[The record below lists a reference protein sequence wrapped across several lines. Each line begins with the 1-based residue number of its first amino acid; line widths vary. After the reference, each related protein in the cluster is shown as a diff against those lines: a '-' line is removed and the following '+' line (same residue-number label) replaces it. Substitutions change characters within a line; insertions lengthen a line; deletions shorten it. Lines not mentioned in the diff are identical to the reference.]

1 MATPFIF
8 VEDTTQLTFTNLNK
22 LTDMGA
28 QNWLR
33 NPSFEDWTTAIS
45 PAVAQPDGWTW
56 TDGTSGTLSEET
68 TTIKHGLSSAKIVKS
83 AVGSLTKLEQT
94 TTAGTYAQGLTFTF
108 GAWVWC
114 NTASRMNVRISDGV
128 GTTDSAAHTG
138 SSSWEWLAVTRTC
151 DGSATELTCGVE
163 ITSGGGEV
171 TGYIDGA
178 MLVGGEVDIPFAP
191 SVGAEFVFNPYDDT
205 LLDQSG
211 AKVSTTAYTAIDV
224 PSVTSGWCDDGTIAV
239 LLRVAVTDTA
249 FRKQFAWGAASVSD
263 GDTIAHGLP
272 TTPTAAFLTSS
283 DASHNAAVEGLDGTN
298 ITVGLHDMGDSP
310 VTTPNETVYWHAYL
324 TTAQDSYLNLRKK
337 DETDADKI
345 MFLRPMNDSA
355 TYWIERQVW
364 VALDSGG
371 EFEWSVTTPGTST
384 FAAIIRAFGYLRPV

>member
-239 LLRVAVTDTA
+239 L
-249 FRKQFAWGAASVSD
+249 S
-263 GDTIAHGLP
+263 
-272 TTPTAAFLTSS
+272 TPTAAFLTSS

-324 TTAQDSYLNLRKK
+324 TTAQDSFLNLRKK

>member
-1 MATPFIF
+1 MATPFSF
-8 VEDTTQLTFTNLNK
+8 VLETTQLTFTNLNK

-33 NPSFEDWTTAIS
+33 NASFEDWTTDTTVI
-45 PAVAQPDGWTW
+45 PDGWTW
-56 TDGTSGTLSEET
+56 TDGTSGTLTEET
-68 TTIKHGLSSAKIVKS
+68 TTIKHGLSSAKIVKT

-163 ITSGGGEV
+163 ITSGGGTV

-249 FRKQFAWGAASVSD
+249 FRKQYAWGTATGTSPISVS
-263 GDTIAHGLP
+263 HGLP
-272 TTPTAAFLTSS
+272 ATPTTCVATVLEDTNGYYATVSDIGASTFNVRTWSAAASELTTTPT
-283 DASHNAAVEGLDGTN
+283 
-298 ITVGLHDMGDSP
+298 
-310 VTTPNETVYWHAYL
+310 ETVHWHAYL
-324 TTAQDSYLNLRKK
+324 STAQDSYLNLRKK
-337 DETDADKI
+337 DESDADKI
-345 MFLRPMNDSA
+345 MFLRPMNDDA